1 MRNIGMG
8 GEPCRVGNRYQIWVC
23 IVPSTVVLGLEREE
37 QLKPSVEEV
46 LFRFRSVGYWKSL
59 EPLVFA
65 TVSLIRINRR
75 CSIVKVVKFPI

>member
-1 MRNIGMG
+1 MG
-8 GEPCRVGNRYQIWVC
+8 GKPCRVGNCYRIRVC
-23 IVPSTVVLGLEREE
+23 IVLLMVVLGLEGEE

-46 LFRFRSVGYWKSL
+46 LFQFRSVGYLKAL

-75 CSIVKVVKFPI
+75 CSIVRVVEFPV